1 MAFDVCSFDVG
12 VLIRRAVILF
22 LDVALSSSQ
31 TDISSTSGTTS
42 ADSAVNSKL
51 AASLSASSR
60 SHLAAAAAAA
70 MEINTAANTTSI
82 TDALRGSSS
91 EKGKLA
97 FKIVCYLCAFFLSFH
112 AIAKSGEKVFSTQ
125 LFSALRQCHP
135 KVP

>member
-1 MAFDVCSFDVG
+1 M
-12 VLIRRAVILF
+12 IRRAVILF

-51 AASLSASSR
+51 ATSLSASSR
-60 SHLAAAAAAA
+60 SHLAAAAAA

-97 FKIVCYLCAFFLSFH
+97 FKIVCYLCVFFLSFH

-125 LFSALRQCHP
+125 LLSALRQCHP

>member
-1 MAFDVCSFDVG
+1 M
-12 VLIRRAVILF
+12 ILF

-31 TDISSTSGTTS
+31 TDISSTSGTES
-42 ADSAVNSKL
+42 AASAVNSKL

-60 SHLAAAAAAA
+60 SHLAAAAAA

-112 AIAKSGEKVFSTQ
+112 AIAKSGEKVFSTR
-125 LFSALRQCHP
+125 LLSALRQCHP

>member
-1 MAFDVCSFDVG
+1 M
-12 VLIRRAVILF
+12 ILF

-42 ADSAVNSKL
+42 ADSAENSKL
-51 AASLSASSR
+51 AASLSASSS
-60 SHLAAAAAAA
+60 SHLAAAAA

-97 FKIVCYLCAFFLSFH
+97 SKIVCYLCAFFLSFH
-112 AIAKSGEKVFSTQ
+112 AIAKSREKVFSTQ
-125 LFSALRQCHP
+125 LLSALRQCHP